1 MKKITMQN
9 IADALDI
16 SRVTVWKV
24 FNGQDGVSDTLRL
37 EVLKKAAELGYRK
50 SGSLITPETNIR
62 FPQKGSCV
70 SAFEPGT
77 LPSQEVFLSTVS
89 VVVSRPDSSQFWMN
103 IIHQIA
109 KELAKNGI
117 NLMYTYLPS
126 RLQPG
131 YSLPSTLTDGQI
143 QGIIVLNIYD
153 SDMFKLLNAL
163 PLPKVFLDMVTDIPD
178 DALTGDLILSE
189 GKNTIY
195 KLTCH
200 LLQRGRKRIGFIGD
214 IQYAR
219 TNLERYYGFE
229 KAMTEQGNGLEKVF
243 CLTSSIGI
251 DSYAEE
257 IYDFLSSRKEM
268 PDAFI
273 CVSDYV
279 AGFLLQYLYEHSL
292 RIPEDIAVTGFDG
305 IPESPDF
312 SGYLTTVNVDTRA
325 LGKRL
330 ARQLLYRMSYPSFPY
345 EVIYMHCPIHPG
357 PSTSF

>member
-1 MKKITMQN
+1 MKKVTMQN
-9 IADALDI
+9 IADALNI

-24 FNGQDGVSDTLRL
+24 FNGQEGVSDALRL

-50 SGSLITPETNIR
+50 KGSLITPEASMPSTC
-62 FPQKGSCV
+62 KGSSCAASGPDIV
-70 SAFEPGT
+70 S
-77 LPSQEVFLSTVS
+77 SREVFVSTVS

-103 IIHQIA
+103 IIHQAA

-131 YSLPSTLTDGQI
+131 YSLPPALTDGQI

-153 SDMFKLLNAL
+153 SGMFKLLNAL

-178 DALTGDLILSE
+178 DALTGDLVLSE

-195 KLTCH
+195 KLTSH

-229 KAMTEQGNGLEKVF
+229 KAMKEQGNGLEKAF
-243 CLTSSIGI
+243 CLTSSICI
-251 DSYAEE
+251 DRYAEV
-257 IYDFLSSRKEM
+257 IYDFLSSLKEM

-279 AGFLLQYLYEHSL
+279 AGFLLPYLYEHNL

-305 IPESPDF
+305 TPESPDF

-330 ARQLLYRMSYPSFPY
+330 ARQLLYRMAYPSFPN